1 MKSNRRVP
9 VGVILAAGE
18 GARLGVGSKPLAR
31 VGGVTLLERSIVTL
45 RRAGVDRI
53 VVVAG
58 HAKDEL
64 RRFVGRKGLDV
75 EVVDNDR
82 FSVGNGSSVL
92 VGGRAAGG
100 RFVLVMADHVFDP
113 DELAPVLASDAPF
126 VFAVDSAPAYA
137 DPDEATKVLLD
148 GDRVVAVGKGLNRW
162 DAVDAGLFVCDASVL
177 RATERCVAEGEGTWN
192 DVKRRLL
199 AEGSE
204 LVAVDLRGAFWL
216 DVDTPQERAHAERLL
231 VDRAAGKVWDGAVSR
246 WLNRPVS
253 RPLSRGLIR
262 TGISPNGVTL
272 LAFALARRRD
282 GGARCGGA
290 LATRHGRRRPAR
302 PALVRRGRRRRRD
315 RSRVA
320 PRVIGRRVPRHRA
333 RPRRRRGDRRRPGR
347 RGRRRPS
354 RAGDRRRCA
363 LRLAVRPV
371 RQGRLPP
378 LLRSGRCPRRV
389 RAWARAAICACCSLR
404 SRPSCCSRWRVSSRS
419 PSPRTS
425 RPHDGSIVGWRSAH
439 SAQPRATP
447 AALALA
453 RVEPPSRDV
462 MPLPAARAVSARSVD
477 PRR

>member
-58 HAKDEL
+58 HRKDSSGASSAA
-64 RRFVGRKGLDV
+64 R
-75 EVVDNDR
+75 
-82 FSVGNGSSVL
+82 GSMWRWWTTTASASATAPPCS

-113 DELAPVLASDAPF
+113 DELAPVLVSDAPF

-137 DPDEATKVLLD
+137 DPDEATKVRLD

-231 VDRAAGKVWDGAVSR
+231 VDRAAGKTWDGAVSR

-253 RPLSRGLIR
+253 RPSRG
-262 TGISPNGVTL
+262 GSSG
-272 LAFALARRRD
+272 
-282 GGARCGGA
+282 
-290 LATRHGRRRPAR
+290 
-302 PALVRRGRRRRRD
+302 
-315 RSRVA
+315 
-320 PRVIGRRVPRHRA
+320 
-333 RPRRRRGDRRRPGR
+333 
-347 RGRRRPS
+347 
-354 RAGDRRRCA
+354 
-363 LRLAVRPV
+363 PV
-371 RQGRLPP
+371 
-378 LLRSGRCPRRV
+378 
-389 RAWARAAICACCSLR
+389 
-404 SRPSCCSRWRVSSRS
+404 SRPTASRCSPSRS
-419 PSPRTS
+419 P
-425 RPHDGSIVGWRSAH
+425 
-439 SAQPRATP
+439 
-447 AALALA
+447 
-453 RVEPPSRDV
+453 
-462 MPLPAARAVSARSVD
+462 
-477 PRR
+477 